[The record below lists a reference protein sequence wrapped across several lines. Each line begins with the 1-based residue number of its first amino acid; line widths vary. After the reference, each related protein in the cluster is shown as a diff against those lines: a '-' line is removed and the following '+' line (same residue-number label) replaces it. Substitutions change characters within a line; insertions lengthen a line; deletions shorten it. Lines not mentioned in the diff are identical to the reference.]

1 MIEGLGRK
9 SNLYCLINYQPLLSD
24 KLSHKE
30 KINLSENWETDME
43 IWTFWTLSSRM
54 FFKILT
60 FRDSDSLI
68 QNLKDATLKAI
79 LKYKKKHPSINDIES
94 K

>member
-1 MIEGLGRK
+1 
-9 SNLYCLINYQPLLSD
+9 
-24 KLSHKE
+24 
-30 KINLSENWETDME
+30 ME